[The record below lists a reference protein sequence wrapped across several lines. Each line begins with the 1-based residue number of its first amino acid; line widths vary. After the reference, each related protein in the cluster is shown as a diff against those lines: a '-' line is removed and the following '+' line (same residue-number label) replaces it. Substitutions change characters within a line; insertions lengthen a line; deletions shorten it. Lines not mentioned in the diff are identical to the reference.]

1 MSIASITSKN
11 QISIPAEVRRTLNL
25 NKGDRLSFE
34 SLDDGAYIVRKASL
48 RKSDGAA
55 LPYLKSRQRP
65 LSDDSI
71 REAIRKGA
79 LAS

>member
-1 MSIASITSKN
+1 VDWG
-11 QISIPAEVRRTLNL
+11 IPLNAP

-71 REAIRKGA
+71 REAIGKGA
-79 LAS
+79 LASYQRIQT